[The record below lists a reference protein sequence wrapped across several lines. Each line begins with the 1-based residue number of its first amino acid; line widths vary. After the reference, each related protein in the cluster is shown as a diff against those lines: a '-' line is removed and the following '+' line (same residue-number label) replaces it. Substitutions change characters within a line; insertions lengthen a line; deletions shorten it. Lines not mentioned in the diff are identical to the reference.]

1 MELTEGQLEEGMQVV
16 SDAKDSLLSEQMLI
30 SMVLIFLAFAAVK
43 WLSARAKEKK
53 EIALEMDQQF
63 REMEDRLNDAG
74 FDIDGNYIGED
85 EQQLNMPYERRPVE
99 TGTSRM
105 RSARVS
111 SRHANSRMQYRND
124 LERYTKET
132 DDEGENG

>member
-99 TGTSRM
+99 SGTSRM

-111 SRHANSRMQYRND
+111 SRHVNSRMQYRND